1 MPLRGLAKM
10 TNGMISMGMVDGIV
24 LELKGFWIIG
34 MVKVLIEFVK
44 NLVQNAAME
53 KRLAK

>member
-1 MPLRGLAKM
+1 M